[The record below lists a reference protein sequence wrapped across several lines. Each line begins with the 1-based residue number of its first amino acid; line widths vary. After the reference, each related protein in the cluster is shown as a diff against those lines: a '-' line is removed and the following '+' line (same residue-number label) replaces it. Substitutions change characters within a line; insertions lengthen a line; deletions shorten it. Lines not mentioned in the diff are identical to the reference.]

1 MIPDLP
7 SLRLDGL
14 HALVCGASAGIGRA
28 SALALAAAGAEITA
42 LARSAPK
49 LEALLPELMQAGAP
63 RARALVADLDD
74 RPALA
79 RAVEE
84 LLQVHGP
91 VQVLVNNTGGP
102 TPGPLLEAEE
112 PAFLEAF
119 GRHVLASHM
128 LVKALLPGMSAGG
141 YGRIVN
147 VISLSVREPIPMLGV
162 SNTIRG
168 AMASWSKTLAME
180 LPPGVTVNNVLPGYT
195 DTERLTALGEATA
208 QRQASSLAAV
218 QQGWCDSIPEARLG
232 SPAELG
238 AVVAFLASPAAAYL
252 RGTSIPVDGGRLRCI

>member
-1 MIPDLP
+1 VIPDLP

-49 LEALLPELMQAGAP
+49 LEALLPELLQAGAP
-63 RARALVADLDD
+63 R